1 MWNTL
6 TPACKDP
13 PVDRSRNES
22 LVYDFLEDAG
32 KPASAYE
39 ILDALRDEG
48 LRAPLQVYRALSK
61 LIDSGS
67 VHRIESLNAFVACR
81 HHGCSGDEV
90 SIFMLCERC
99 DNVTEA
105 VDTATAAALVS
116 LCAARSF
123 SATRQMIEI
132 TGICEACQTAQH

>member
-1 MWNTL
+1 M
-6 TPACKDP
+6 
-13 PVDRSRNES
+13 DRSRNES
-22 LVYDFLEDAG
+22 LVYDFLEYAG

-81 HHGCSGDEV
+81 HHGCGGDEV

-99 DNVTEA
+99 DNVTEV
-105 VDTATAAALVS
+105 VDTATAAALFS

>member
-1 MWNTL
+1 M
-6 TPACKDP
+6 
-13 PVDRSRNES
+13 DRSRNES

-32 KPASAYE
+32 KPPSAYE
-39 ILDALRDEG
+39 ILDAFRDEG

-61 LIDSGS
+61 LIDSGA

-81 HHGCSGDEV
+81 HHGCGGDEV

-105 VDTATAAALVS
+105 DDTVTAAALAS

-123 SATRQMIEI
+123 SGAHKMIEI